1 MTILSVFGITDAIA
15 DTAASTTTGA
25 AAGAAHTTAAAGQGG
40 FLSMLPLLLI
50 LVAFM
55 YFMVIRPQSKRV
67 KEHRNLVTSLKVGDE
82 VVTAGGIL
90 GRIEKMD
97 DNFISLN
104 IAENTIIRVQK
115 NSVVSGVPKGTI
127 KAA

>member
-1 MTILSVFGITDAIA
+1 MTILSIFGIADAIA
-15 DTAASTTTGA
+15 GTAATSAPAASA
-25 AAGAAHTTAAAGQGG
+25 AAGAAPASGQGG

-50 LVAFM
+50 LVVFM

-67 KEHRNLVTSLKVGDE
+67 KEHRSLVTSLKVGDE

-97 DNFISLN
+97 ENYMSLN
-104 IAENTIIRVQK
+104 IAEGTVIRVQK
-115 NSVVSGVPKGTI
+115 NSVAGSVPKGTM
-127 KAA
+127 KAS

>member
-1 MTILSVFGITDAIA
+1 MTILSVFGIADAIA
-15 DTAASTTTGA
+15 GTAATTTGA
-25 AAGAAHTTAAAGQGG
+25 AVGAAHTPATTGQG

-97 DNFISLN
+97 ENFISLN

-127 KAA
+127 KAS